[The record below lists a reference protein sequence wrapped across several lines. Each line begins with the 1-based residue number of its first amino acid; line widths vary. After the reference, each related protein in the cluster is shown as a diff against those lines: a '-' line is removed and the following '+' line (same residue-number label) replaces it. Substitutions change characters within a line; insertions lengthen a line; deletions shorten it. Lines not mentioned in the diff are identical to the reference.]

1 MGIQEEIITSTDE
14 VIEESIAF
22 EVPQKQEDK
31 PEEEEITLPQQPKE
45 PETEKTDTVLNVQEE
60 ITISTDEVIEESIAF
75 EVPQKKED
83 KPEEEDITLPLQ
95 PKEPETEMIDTVLN
109 IQEEIKI
116 SPEEIIEESF
126 SINVSQ
132 KEEDKPEEEEITLF
146 LEPKE
151 PETEKTDTVLNVQ
164 EEIKISTD
172 EVIEE
177 SFTFKVS
184 QKEEDKPEEEEITLP
199 LQPKEPE
206 TEKTDTVLN

>member
-1 MGIQEEIITSTDE
+1 MGDEVIEESFSFKVSQKEEDKPEEEEITLPLQPKEPEAEKTDIVLNIQEEIITSTDE

-60 ITISTDEVIEESIAF
+60 II
-75 EVPQKKED
+75 
-83 KPEEEDITLPLQ
+83 
-95 PKEPETEMIDTVLN
+95 
-109 IQEEIKI
+109 
-116 SPEEIIEESF
+116 
-126 SINVSQ
+126 
-132 KEEDKPEEEEITLF
+132 
-146 LEPKE
+146 
-151 PETEKTDTVLNVQ
+151 
-164 EEIKISTD
+164 ISTD

-184 QKEEDKPEEEEITLP
+184 QKGEDKPEEEEITLP

>member
-1 MGIQEEIITSTDE
+1 MG
-14 VIEESIAF
+14 
-22 EVPQKQEDK
+22 
-31 PEEEEITLPQQPKE
+31 
-45 PETEKTDTVLNVQEE
+45 LNVQEE
-60 ITISTDEVIEESIAF
+60 IKVSTDEVIEESIAF

-83 KPEEEDITLPLQ
+83 KPED
-95 PKEPETEMIDTVLN
+95 
-109 IQEEIKI
+109 
-116 SPEEIIEESF
+116 
-126 SINVSQ
+126 
-132 KEEDKPEEEEITLF
+132 EEITLF

-206 TEKTDTVLN
+206 TEKTDTVLNVQEEIKISPEEVIEECFAFEVPQKKEDKPE